1 MDSDN
6 WANRDRKIKKRRTIK
21 QLNAV
26 HKVPDTSNKDDLK
39 KYRRE
44 YEKLLDSFESPKRS
58 SNAAKK
64 KNHKNNAQAK

>member
-44 YEKLLDSFESPKRS
+44 YEKLLDRFESPQLS
-58 SNAAKK
+58 GNASKK
-64 KNHKNNAQAK
+64 KKHKNNT

>member
-6 WANRDRKIKKRRTIK
+6 WSNRDRKIKKRRTIK
-21 QLNAV
+21 QLNSV

-44 YEKLLDSFESPKRS
+44 YEKLLDSFESPERNG
-58 SNAAKK
+58 NAAKK
-64 KNHKNNAQAK
+64 KNHKNNT